1 MITAGTIAWASCAPG
16 FQPPG
21 PHALVVVLSYANG
34 NIGVAFVT
42 HSSDLYRVGV
52 RVTRA
57 DCPSAFR
64 ERGGPLTDEHG
75 VLGLVD
81 THGDARVATATL
93 VSADRI
99 RIGTAE
105 VVLTRIVKLPE
116 AEWQALRK
124 QIRAAQ
130 ATQS

>member
-1 MITAGTIAWASCAPG
+1 MITAGTIAWASSAPG

-21 PHALVVVLSYANG
+21 PHALVVVLSYPNG

-42 HSSDLYRVGV
+42 HSNDLYRVGV
-52 RVTRA
+52 RITRA

-81 THGDARVATATL
+81 TYGDARVATATL

-99 RIGTAE
+99 RIGSAE
-105 VVLTRIVKLPE
+105 VVLSRIVKLPDV
-116 AEWQALRK
+116 EWQTLRK